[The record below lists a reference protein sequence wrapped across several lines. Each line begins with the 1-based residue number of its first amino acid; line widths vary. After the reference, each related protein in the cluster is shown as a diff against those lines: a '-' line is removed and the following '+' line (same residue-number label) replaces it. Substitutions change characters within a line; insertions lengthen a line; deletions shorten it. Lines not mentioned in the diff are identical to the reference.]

1 MSPHVVSRRLGSHST
16 RSARVHRGRCAVLHV
31 LRLCIDIYRQKCNM
45 DRNCPDHYREPSA
58 EDSLK
63 STRELITYIGSLNS
77 ELIRPVL
84 TPRFAISC
92 TGELLRGL
100 GDMANSNKTLAIQT
114 HIAENKSEIIFTKDL
129 FKECK
134 SYADVYDQ
142 HGLLC
147 ERTILAHAVHLDD
160 HELDLVKK
168 AGAGISH
175 CPTSNFNLRSGMANV
190 GEMLDRGIKVA
201 HCSLHVANTVI

>member
-1 MSPHVVSRRLGSHST
+1 MSQCLPHGVKTDNPSH
-16 RSARVHRGRCAVLHV
+16 
-31 LRLCIDIYRQKCNM
+31 QKCNM
-45 DRNCPDHYREPSA
+45 DRNCPEHYREPSA
-58 EDSLK
+58 KHSLE
-63 STRELITYIGSLNS
+63 STKELINYIRSLNS
-77 ELIRPVL
+77 DLIHPVL

-92 TGELLRGL
+92 TSELLRSL
-100 GDMANSNKTLAIQT
+100 GDMAESDETLAIQT
-114 HIAENKSEIIFTKDL
+114 HIAENKGEIVFTKEL
-129 FKECK
+129 FKGCK

-160 HELDLVKK
+160 HELELVKK

-201 HCSLHVANTVI
+201 HCSLHIANTVI

>member
-1 MSPHVVSRRLGSHST
+1 
-16 RSARVHRGRCAVLHV
+16 
-31 LRLCIDIYRQKCNM
+31 M
-45 DRNCPDHYREPSA
+45 DRNCPEHYREPSA
-58 EDSLK
+58 KHSLE
-63 STRELITYIGSLNS
+63 STKELINYIRSLNS
-77 ELIRPVL
+77 DLIHPVL

-92 TGELLRGL
+92 TSELLRGL
-100 GDMANSNKTLAIQT
+100 GDMAESDETLAIQT
-114 HIAENKSEIIFTKDL
+114 HMAEKEL
-129 FKECK
+129 FKGCK

-160 HELDLVKK
+160 HELELVKK

-201 HCSLHVANTVI
+201 HYSLHVANTVI

>member
-1 MSPHVVSRRLGSHST
+1 MSPCLPHGVKTDNPSH
-16 RSARVHRGRCAVLHV
+16 
-31 LRLCIDIYRQKCNM
+31 QKCNM
-45 DRNCPDHYREPSA
+45 DRNCPEHYREPSA
-58 EDSLK
+58 KHSLE
-63 STRELITYIGSLNS
+63 STKELINYIRSLNS
-77 ELIRPVL
+77 DLIHPVL

-92 TGELLRGL
+92 TSELLRGL
-100 GDMANSNKTLAIQT
+100 GDMAESDETLAIQT
-114 HIAENKSEIIFTKDL
+114 HMAEKEL
-129 FKECK
+129 FKGCK

-160 HELDLVKK
+160 HELELVKK

-201 HCSLHVANTVI
+201 HCSLHIANTVI